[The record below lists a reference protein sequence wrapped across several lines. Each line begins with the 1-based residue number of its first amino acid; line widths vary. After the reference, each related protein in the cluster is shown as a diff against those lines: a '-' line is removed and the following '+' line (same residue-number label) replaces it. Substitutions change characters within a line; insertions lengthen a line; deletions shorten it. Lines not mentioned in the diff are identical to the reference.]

1 MKRSEIKTGV
11 VYARQSSKYQEP
23 IAVVVLDLARYYR
36 KPGHSETG
44 WYPRHDAKGSAAPNA
59 DKRWGGGGYGFLVV
73 TNAPLSRFDPSE
85 RPPVT
90 DLLDVSLDEVV
101 PVGPNAEVRPGMHSM
116 VIAAG
121 ELLGEWDDVV
131 GRRAAEREL
140 EDDLDRIARAES
152 AERVAAQDARVARLR
167 ALGMPGEMPPTD
179 EWERGGR
186 GFETDTWSPLT
197 FDTRNTD
204 GIRLTNAQV
213 DALLSLIPDGA
224 RLAEVDEW
232 EYAAPEGACRGPI
245 VAGDEDDA

>member
-73 TNAPLSRFDPSE
+73 TNARQYRFDDSE

-101 PVGPNAEVRPGMHSM
+101 PVGPNAEVRPGITGWAQ
-116 VIAAG
+116 VNGYRG
-121 ELLGEWDDVV
+121 ETPELRTMKKRVQYDLDYIRRWSLWLDFKIIVLTAFRVV
-131 GRRAAEREL
+131 G
-140 EDDLDRIARAES
+140 
-152 AERVAAQDARVARLR
+152 QK
-167 ALGMPGEMPPTD
+167 
-179 EWERGGR
+179 
-186 GFETDTWSPLT
+186 
-197 FDTRNTD
+197 
-204 GIRLTNAQV
+204 NA
-213 DALLSLIPDGA
+213 
-224 RLAEVDEW
+224 
-232 EYAAPEGACRGPI
+232 Y
-245 VAGDEDDA
+245 